1 MLGNVNKLFVF
12 KSLLTTTSNVLPL
25 LLKQTFPHII
35 WICTGGE
42 GDGIESRLP
51 FKIFSTL
58 LTKILH
64 FSEYVAPDPSLDEMR
79 KVVCIEKLRPDIPE
93 VWLKDSVLNEITKV
107 MQETWTEKGSSR
119 LTALRVKKSLT
130 TIMQCSIITD
140 KIWQFAKQKKWK
152 TSSQNTIHKEKIMMI
167 LIYLP

>member
-1 MLGNVNKLFVF
+1 MYWRAHKTATL
-12 KSLLTTTSNVLPL
+12 TSNQHTVPPWIQKVIYTSVWWLNLKKQSKYLSQQL
-25 LLKQTFPHII
+25 LNYWQ
-35 WICTGGE
+35 
-42 GDGIESRLP
+42 
-51 FKIFSTL
+51 
-58 LTKILH
+58 KILH

-93 VWLKDSVLNEITKV
+93 VWLKDSVLIEITKL

-140 KIWQFAKQKKWK
+140 KIWHFAKEKKVNNFITK
-152 TSSQNTIHKEKIMMI
+152 
-167 LIYLP
+167 Y

>member
-1 MLGNVNKLFVF
+1 MALVALILPKVLVTILIKLYY
-12 KSLLTTTSNVLPL
+12 
-25 LLKQTFPHII
+25 
-35 WICTGGE
+35 
-42 GDGIESRLP
+42 
-51 FKIFSTL
+51 
-58 LTKILH
+58 

-93 VWLKDSVLNEITKV
+93 VWLKDSVLKEITKL

-140 KIWQFAKQKKWK
+140 KI
-152 TSSQNTIHKEKIMMI
+152 
-167 LIYLP
+167 